1 MGFPLAHCSLCVS
14 SVTESVCAHRTCAA
28 GAVCNF
34 IWWIAG
40 AIYFQIQVSALESK
54 ASTTYCPQP
63 CGPTDAQVTCPV

>member
-54 ASTTYCPQP
+54 ASTT
-63 CGPTDAQVTCPV
+63 